1 MESRE
6 FKPFGSVSALTLG
19 GGGIGNVW
27 GETSKEE
34 SIASVHLALE
44 SGIDHLDVA
53 PMYGKGEAEKVLGL
67 ALKDKNL
74 KNIKVT
80 TKCRLGNPKDSE
92 VYKMLNNSLC
102 RSLETMQLEK
112 VDLILLHTHSDS

>member
-53 PMYGKGEAEKVLGL
+53 PMY
-67 ALKDKNL
+67 
-74 KNIKVT
+74 
-80 TKCRLGNPKDSE
+80 
-92 VYKMLNNSLC
+92 
-102 RSLETMQLEK
+102 
-112 VDLILLHTHSDS
+112 